1 MDLAGIDSG
10 VLTEENEMV
19 SAEGSRNW
27 HNRLRLRKAAVQPPT
42 MQRKDKHGSKK
53 ITMDRDQHTKQT
65 SFIIKSARKAQ
76 QSKHVTKTPG
86 DMLRFRCSE
95 CKDSREFSPH
105 ELLGHFKEKHK
116 ASRPFFSCD
125 MCTFNTHELSGLQ
138 VHVLSHKDTFASCI
152 ICNDRVQLTFL
163 ELTNHLDMHHKV
175 NGLYA
180 CEECKFSSSDVG
192 AFLEHMHLHSLALCE
207 NSGNSDHADLLCSR
221 EPDPKATN
229 IPPCCP
235 LSDYEA
241 TLNNKTT
248 KHIATDFRP
257 DRCHKSKQ
265 AIKKVYH
272 KTVDESTPRLR
283 QRMTRK
289 TVREMCWM
297 SQDCLSMPGKE
308 FLDKYC
314 NLSGPE
320 KALEETQHFLERSMV
335 GETGGENW
343 TKAFQTVFSNV
354 PQDITHYSMS
364 ENDTLSNPVFLN
376 TGNDLT
382 VLMVKNKISVP
393 QNGSVAAV
401 GLKMV
406 EGKRNVVLKVTPSGK
421 QETVPTETCSLDS
434 CCRADLKTCQ
444 SNLDV
449 PPQSQTKNLPRSLLF
464 QNEFVEFNQSQENID
479 NQRVRFDQE
488 DHPETGRQNEE
499 PKNANHCE
507 NQPKDYK
514 ELKLTKRISEK
525 EDKPTNKIGLTN
537 RKRGRR
543 RKAFRLKIMQK
554 PSPGLK
560 LLLKKDPVKEREW
573 TSQGSLPVLG
583 GSLLEDYHSLPHPQR
598 TLEETQQYLHRV
610 LTESSGQKLTKVT
623 QADYHKISEALTPL
637 SQSKQTEN
645 LIANMGHFSSKES
658 DFKVLVTHNKTLDSH
673 NCTTKDLK
681 NHLAVNVTPLSE
693 RGAHNEM
700 VEILPSFETG
710 ADHSS
715 PDRSTNLSLS
725 SSVEVKSQTNFK
737 LPPDTS
743 TSSDLSSPVENAL
756 FQDTSF
762 SPENMKEDHQDGA
775 KSNMERNTHPQFAMS
790 PVSSTLG
797 SLSLLQGMIN
807 LLDNPSHIPNDSA
820 PQQNEPE
827 VTAKQHKGISTGCP
841 APLSKANKPPCQS
854 PDQEAHVSVRHWEA
868 APKHVER
875 TMKIMPLFPTQLIKR
890 PEGDQPVVVLNHP
903 DAEIPEVTNIMEVV
917 NRYKGEV
924 QKVVL
929 SQSTLNALSASDC
942 EMAGGS
948 GLIKSWS
955 SSQRR
960 VWPENSVKERFILK
974 LRLKR
979 MSKSK
984 YKVVD
989 VDSPSNVPPVNFSC
1003 WFCGRVFS
1011 NQEVWMSHGQRHLM
1025 EWKRRSCETE
1035 NVTHTG

>member
-1 MDLAGIDSG
+1 MESG
-10 VLTEENEMV
+10 VLTEESEMV
-19 SAEGSRNW
+19 PAEGDRNW

-42 MQRKDKHGSKK
+42 MQRKEKHGSKK

-86 DMLRFRCSE
+86 DILRFRCSE
-95 CKDSREFSPH
+95 CKDSREFSPC
-105 ELLGHFKEKHK
+105 ELLGHFQEKHK

-152 ICNDRVQLTFL
+152 ICNDRVQLTYL

-175 NGLYA
+175 NGLYS
-180 CEECKFSSSDVG
+180 CEECKFSASDVG
-192 AFLEHMHLHSLALCE
+192 AFLEHMHLHSLALCK
-207 NSGNSDHADLLCSR
+207 NSGHSDHADLLCNR
-221 EPDPKATN
+221 EPDPKAAN

-235 LSDYEA
+235 LSDYKA
-241 TLNNKTT
+241 TLNSKTT
-248 KHIATDFRP
+248 KHIATD
-257 DRCHKSKQ
+257 RCQTSEQ

-272 KTVDESTPRLR
+272 KTVDDSTSRLR

-289 TVREMCWM
+289 TVREMCWI

-320 KALEETQHFLERSMV
+320 KALEETQHFLERSVV

-354 PQDITHYSMS
+354 PQDISHYSMS

-393 QNGSVAAV
+393 QNGSAEAIE
-401 GLKMV
+401 LKMV
-406 EGKRNVVLKVTPSGK
+406 EGKRNIALKVGK
-421 QETVPTETCSLDS
+421 QETVPTETCSVDS
-434 CCRADLKTCQ
+434 GCRADLKTCQ

-449 PPQSQTKNLPRSLLF
+449 PPQTRPNNQPRSFLF
-464 QNEFVEFNQSQENID
+464 QNEFVECNQSQGNGN
-479 NQRVRFDQE
+479 NQGVRYDQE
-488 DHPETGRQNEE
+488 DHAKSGRQNEE
-499 PKNANHCE
+499 PKNANHGE

-525 EDKPTNKIGLTN
+525 EDKPTNEIGLTN

-560 LLLKKDPVKEREW
+560 LFLKKDPLKEREW

-583 GSLLEDYHSLPHPQR
+583 GSLLEEYHSLPHPQR
-598 TLEETQQYLHRV
+598 TLEETQQFLHRA
-610 LTESSGQKLTKVT
+610 LTESSGPKRTKVT
-623 QADYHKISEALTPL
+623 QADQQKISEALTPS
-637 SQSKQTEN
+637 SQSKQTESPILN
-645 LIANMGHFSSKES
+645 VGHFSSKES
-658 DFKVLVTHNKTLDSH
+658 DFEVLVTHNKTLVSH
-673 NCTTKDLK
+673 YCTTKDVK
-681 NHLAVNVTPLSE
+681 DHLVLNVTPLSE
-693 RGAHNEM
+693 HGANNET
-700 VEILPSFETG
+700 V
-710 ADHSS
+710 DHST
-715 PDRSTNLSLS
+715 PERSTNLSLS
-725 SSVEVKSQTNFK
+725 SSVEVKTQTNCK

-743 TSSDLSSPVENAL
+743 TNRDLSSHVENAL
-756 FQDTSF
+756 FHDSSF
-762 SPENMKEDHQDGA
+762 SPEKMKEDHQDGA
-775 KSNMERNTHPQFAMS
+775 KSNMEQNTHPQFAMS

-807 LLDNPSHIPNDSA
+807 LVDNSSHIPNDST
-820 PQQNEPE
+820 PQQNKPK
-827 VTAKQHKGISTGCP
+827 VTAKKHKGPSTDCP
-841 APLSKANKPPCQS
+841 TLGKPPSQS
-854 PDQEAHVSVRHWEA
+854 PDQEAHVSAHHWKA

-875 TMKIMPLFPTQLIKR
+875 TMKILPFSPTQLIKR

-903 DAEIPEVTNIMEVV
+903 DAEIPEVSNIMEVV
-917 NRYKGEV
+917 NRYKREV

-948 GLIKSWS
+948 GLTKSWS
-955 SSQRR
+955 SFQRR

-974 LRLKR
+974 LRLKK
-979 MSKSK
+979 MSRSK

-989 VDSPSNVPPVNFSC
+989 VDSHCAMPPVNFSC

-1035 NVTHTG
+1035 NVPHTG